1 MAIDLSLVAGNDERA
16 PRKPP
21 IGVGIDRLDT
31 GICYGTVSGT
41 VRYPISRNGLEK

>member
-31 GICYGTVSGT
+31 GIEYRYLLRYGIG
-41 VRYPISRNGLEK
+41 YG